1 MPLTGT
7 TDTGRKGRI
16 AVTPRSLSGGGHPA
30 LRLLEDAGYDLVFPA
45 PGDVPTEDQI
55 RSSLIGCV
63 GYLAGTEPL
72 SGALLEELPQLRAIS
87 RNGVG
92 VDSIDQEAAARLGI
106 SVLTAPGANS
116 QGVAE
121 LTIALMLAGCRS
133 IPWHDAQLKSGNW
146 KRRPGPRNRPVRSW
160 ASSGAARLAA
170 ASHRWRLALG
180 MKVLAF
186 DEYPLASFA
195 SVSRF
200 FLGAI
205 GDCPVIKPDRIASY
219 AAGRPPRPWRRG
231 DRTAPGWRHRY
242 QYCPGVAHRR
252 HRNAASPGLRTG
264 GHPRHR
270 RI

>member
-1 MPLTGT
+1 MPLNGT

-121 LTIALMLAGCRS
+121 LTIALILAGCRN

-146 KRRPGPRNRPVRSW
+146 ERRPGREISGQVAGCHRLRPDWSPGGLPGFGTGDESAGVRRIPP
-160 ASSGAARLAA
+160 GLLR
-170 ASHRWRLALG
+170 
-180 MKVLAF
+180 
-186 DEYPLASFA
+186 

-219 AAGRPPRPWRRG
+219 AAGRPPRPRRRG

-252 HRNAASPGLRTG
+252 HSNAASPGLRTG
-264 GHPRHR
+264 RHPRHR